1 MSRWNLKASSLCIL
15 GCVVVLMLLI
25 VVLPDVDLPDVA
37 FHREN
42 APLLVHIHANAA
54 PAGLAVAIVFQ
65 LPDALR
71 TSGLRYQAKAVVA
84 TPHPNF
90 RPILL
95 CSIRC

>member
-54 PAGLAVAIVFQ
+54 PSAAAVAIVFQ

-71 TSGLRYQAKAVVA
+71 TSGLLTERRQLSARIQF
-84 TPHPNF
+84 P
-90 RPILL
+90 RILL
-95 CSIRC
+95 CSFRC